1 MLKVYFGKAK
11 HADKSRKLTL
21 QVSHEH
27 DDDDDDEECVVV
39 VSNAH

>member
-27 DDDDDDEECVVV
+27 DDDDDECVVV